1 MKRYKFQGKWYSDVF
16 FRIKR
21 KGQPEEVK
29 NDIYGVIESL
39 MLDHI
44 KCQKMNVLEPFEALY
59 MSGSDESGNFIS
71 DKEIFENTG
80 RGDNQ
85 CAFAKLHLLP
95 IHVRYLLEGENQDQN
110 HGAEFFDIDDMFN
123 AMKGI
128 QAVWFSVINFE
139 TSESFVQDDKFTGEV
154 ELKPTKFGVEA
165 DGKSKAI
172 VKICQNGKEFEFT
185 APIIT
190 AFKYLKSY
198 YESLSENPE
207 IPTSLD
213 NMPEIWWESGSNY
226 KPIWVHCDETSDSDY
241 YDEDNMQRVL
251 KLVSKIILLLKL
263 DLELKVY
270 DPVEDEMSES
280 YKYIGNYLPGAEVK

>member
-1 MKRYKFQGKWYSDVF
+1 MKRYKFQGRWYSDVF

-39 MLDHI
+39 RLDHI
-44 KCQKMNVLEPFEALY
+44 KCQKMNALEPFEALY
-59 MSGSDESGNFIS
+59 MSGIDETRNFIS

-85 CAFAKLHLLP
+85 CTFAKLHLLP
-95 IHVRYLLEGENQDQN
+95 IHVRYLLEGETQDQN

-128 QAVWFSVINFE
+128 QAVWFSVINCE
-139 TSESFVQDDKFTGEV
+139 TSESFVRDDKFTGEV
-154 ELKPTKFGVEA
+154 ELKPANFGAEA
-165 DGKSKAI
+165 DGRSKAI
-172 VKICQNGKEFEFT
+172 VKIYQNSKEFEFT

-198 YESLSENPE
+198 YESLSEHPE
-207 IPTSLD
+207 ISMSLD
-213 NMPEIWWESGSNY
+213 NMPEIWWESGSDY
-226 KPIWVHCDETSDSDY
+226 KPIWVHSDEISDY
-241 YDEDNMQRVL
+241 DDKDNMQRVL
-251 KLVSKIILLLKL
+251 KLVSKIILLLQL

-270 DPVEDEMSES
+270 DPTEDEMSES

>member
-1 MKRYKFQGKWYSDVF
+1 
-16 FRIKR
+16 
-21 KGQPEEVK
+21 
-29 NDIYGVIESL
+29 
-39 MLDHI
+39 
-44 KCQKMNVLEPFEALY
+44 
-59 MSGSDESGNFIS
+59 
-71 DKEIFENTG
+71 
-80 RGDNQ
+80 
-85 CAFAKLHLLP
+85 
-95 IHVRYLLEGENQDQN
+95 
-110 HGAEFFDIDDMFN
+110 MFN

-128 QAVWFSVINFE
+128 QAAWFSVINFE

-154 ELKPTKFGVEA
+154 ELKPTKFGAEA

-198 YESLSENPE
+198 YESLLENPE

-270 DPVEDEMSES
+270 DPAEDEMSES